1 MKKIQHQQ
9 SGKSTIVSIFSILL
23 LIIMIVIFAI
33 QISILI
39 AFFLN
44 SKLGRCIY
52 KYDDNTKVCAIT
64 SSKQCNKLNGSFN
77 SELDCD
83 DALSSN

>member
-1 MKKIQHQQ
+1 MKKNQQ
-9 SGKSTIVSIFSILL
+9 QQTGKSTIVSIFSILL

-44 SKLGRCIY
+44 SKIGRCVY
-52 KYDDNTKVCAIT
+52 KYDNNTEVCTMT
-64 SSKQCNKLNGSFN
+64 SSKQCKKLKGSFN

-83 DALSSN
+83 DVYNSN

>member
-1 MKKIQHQQ
+1 MKKNQQQQ
-9 SGKSTIVSIFSILL
+9 SRKSTIVSIFSILL

-33 QISILI
+33 QISILV
-39 AFFLN
+39 AFFLS

-52 KYDDNTKVCAIT
+52 KYDAETEVCVVT
-64 SSKQCNKLNGSFN
+64 SSNQCKKLKGSFN

-83 DALSSN
+83 DAYKK